1 MGGEPILTMIG
12 RQPQSRPSVPRRIQ
26 HTDLNYT
33 GLQWLV
39 SAKAA
44 DILSN
49 ALAVFL
55 AIAAKRSFTIA
66 KICILVIDG
75 KYPD

>member
-1 MGGEPILTMIG
+1 
-12 RQPQSRPSVPRRIQ
+12 
-26 HTDLNYT
+26 
-33 GLQWLV
+33 V